1 MSNLTFTTRIKK
13 EQTES
18 KAGRRREKR
27 NIENRK
33 SVKLKIGSLKTSTT
47 LTNL

>member
-18 KAGRRREKR
+18 KAGRRKDIIKTIEEKKE
-27 NIENRK
+27 I
-33 SVKLKIGSLKTSTT
+33 
-47 LTNL
+47 